1 MHGDDDACID
11 NDGQFPVPLD
21 VLVADG
27 RQDQEKDKQDG
38 VENGGSIRRGHYE
51 ESEKRE
57 LGAVNNGQVYEVP
70 EKGCQLD
77 VDSV

>member
-27 RQDQEKDKQDG
+27 RQDQEKDK
-38 VENGGSIRRGHYE
+38 
-51 ESEKRE
+51 
-57 LGAVNNGQVYEVP
+57 
-70 EKGCQLD
+70 
-77 VDSV
+77 